1 MEEFIVMFIHI
12 GNNILVSDHKCV
24 GIFNIET
31 LKLSEDNKWMLDKI
45 NENDKMISLDINNNK
60 VASEVSSFT
69 IMKRITIK
77 EDELFWSKK

>member
-1 MEEFIVMFIHI
+1 MFIHI
-12 GNNILVSDHKCV
+12 GNNIIVNDNRCV

-45 NENDKMISLDINNNK
+45 NANDKMVSLDIDNNK
-60 VASEVSSFT
+60 VASEVSSYT
-69 IMKRITIK
+69 IIKRVTVK